1 MEMIM
6 KNSTEDQMIF
16 VRVFEADQLI
26 ERLKKEIEEL
36 QQDNDDLREALHSEI
51 YS

>member
-1 MEMIM
+1 MNM
-6 KNSTEDQMIF
+6 KNSTEDQKIL

-26 ERLKKEIEEL
+26 ERLKKEIEAL
-36 QQDNDDLREALHSEI
+36 QEENDDLREALHQEI

>member
-1 MEMIM
+1 MNM

-26 ERLKKEIEEL
+26 ERLKKEIEAL
-36 QQDNDDLREALHSEI
+36 QQDNDDLREALHQEI

>member
-1 MEMIM
+1 MNM

-26 ERLKKEIEEL
+26 ERLKKEIEVL